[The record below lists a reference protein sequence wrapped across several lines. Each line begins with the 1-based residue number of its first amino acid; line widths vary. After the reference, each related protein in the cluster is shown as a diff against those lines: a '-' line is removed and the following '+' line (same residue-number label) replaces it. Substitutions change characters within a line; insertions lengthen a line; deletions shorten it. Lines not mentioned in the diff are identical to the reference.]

1 LTVRRRRP
9 LCLRPKDNSKES
21 ETEATAREKRVQ
33 EFLNEDDDDDE
44 STWSPPAKVKQAQEK
59 KKKEELTQSQRT
71 DRMTEAFINLLQVR
85 RLIWS
90 KAHMDRI
97 DHIKVTKAWYE
108 ILASLQNQFAQK
120 VLDES
125 GMGSL
130 AKVKT
135 RCKTLRDAF
144 NK

>member
-1 LTVRRRRP
+1 
-9 LCLRPKDNSKES
+9 
-21 ETEATAREKRVQ
+21 
-33 EFLNEDDDDDE
+33 
-44 STWSPPAKVKQAQEK
+44 
-59 KKKEELTQSQRT
+59 
-71 DRMTEAFINLLQVR
+71 MTEAFIDLLQVR

-135 RCKTLRDAF
+135 RYKTLRDAF